1 RFLLLKWEKYQGWF
15 DELERD
21 PTRIIAVWQQAW
33 EELIQ
38 KMHADLSSNEQL
50 RGLMNELRDLAAT
63 RKGDI
68 FHKAPDAYDTFCAT
82 SDPHKIFEIGKN
94 LAGIN
99 TNTYKATMTSRY
111 LPIWV
116 EKRKFFNEFPDSPKH
131 DKERTAL
138 TVKIL
143 TSLGR
148 ITNQIHEKVVLEK
161 EHRGVLDF
169 DDLIRKTRD
178 LIKNEEIRKT
188 LNDRYRYILVDE
200 VQDNDPT
207 LTEIIQI
214 LCGDPRE
221 NNRLF
226 IVGDVKQSIYLFR
239 GADVSGF
246 NDFQKA
252 FPKAPVELDRSFRT
266 VPEIVGLVNHVFK
279 TVFADPKERWDAGYG
294 ELTAQR
300 SQESGS
306 VTVIRLQA
314 EKKEKV
320 EISMRRET
328 EALASWIYD
337 AVTREKLTV
346 YEKDGTTR
354 PAGFGDVA
362 ILIEARTH
370 IDKLRHALGVYG
382 VPYTEEKGYSFYEKQ
397 EVFDFTNLLKAI
409 VYPEQDIP
417 LYGVLRSPYFGIS
430 DAELCAASG
439 GNGGPLIRRLKQ
451 YASAE
456 PNSKVSRAV
465 SELSRWNRE
474 IREEPFVPFLRRLI
488 AESGI
493 LAVYGGL
500 AFGREAAAN
509 LEKLVHIARNRSS
522 SRPFSVY
529 EFLTIMDTCMEEEFN
544 EREGVVTD
552 ERDDRVKILTVHSS
566 KGLEYPVLVLCFAG
580 KTDDL
585 TVSGMMFDEKLGAGI
600 PVKLPG
606 EEKGK
611 SVVIECLKSECKKKK
626 FAERKRLFYVG
637 MTRARDH
644 LVICGTDGNKGP
656 GSNSFLSMYDEG
668 IGGYPYPPET
678 FTEKIAEPKE
688 QSWIRPKA
696 PEGWCGQPMPKR
708 EEEKQPKHV
717 TATKRRSTPSAAE
730 ESAMLRGTMLH
741 EIFDGIPADAAAKRY
756 GASPEAGK
764 EFAEKYAA
772 FLASP
777 IMQNVQKSYSEQQ
790 VAFSFEG
797 TPLYGVIDRLV
808 QYADG
813 RWMII
818 DYKTGSP
825 AKKEMELY
833 EGQLAVYFLWAKN
846 MFGTDPGVCLYLAD
860 KNEVR
865 VVEMDEER
873 AKGIVKKRVGCEADE
888 PLII

>member
-1 RFLLLKWEKYQGWF
+1 
-15 DELERD
+15 
-21 PTRIIAVWQQAW
+21 RIIAVWQQAW

-50 RGLMNELRDLAAT
+50 RGLMNELRGYTKSSTVKYFQD
-63 RKGDI
+63 
-68 FHKAPDAYDTFCAT
+68 APAAYDDFCAA
-82 SDPHKIFEIGKN
+82 SDPYEIVKTLNILLHLKANTGKT
-94 LAGIN
+94 IV
-99 TNTYKATMTSRY
+99 TNEYW
-111 LPIWV
+111 PIW
-116 EKRKFFNEFPDSPKH
+116 NEMRDGIKKELKLDSPEN

-138 TVKIL
+138 TLKIL
-143 TSLGR
+143 ISLGR
-148 ITNQIHEKVVLEK
+148 ITNQIHERAVLEK
-161 EHRGVLDF
+161 EQRGSLNF

-178 LIKNEEIRKT
+178 LIKNEEIQKT

-214 LCGDPRE
+214 LCGDPKK

-246 NDFQKA
+246 NEFLKD
-252 FPKAPVELDRSFRT
+252 FPKSPVELDRSFRT

-300 SQESGS
+300 CDDSGS
-306 VTVIRLQA
+306 VTLIRL
-314 EKKEKV
+314 EKDGKDAAGM
-320 EISMRRET
+320 MRRET

-337 AVTREKLTV
+337 AISHQKLTV
-346 YEKDGTTR
+346 YEKNGTTR

-417 LYGVLRSPYFGIS
+417 LYGTLRSPYFGIS
-430 DAELCAASG
+430 DAELCAASA
-439 GNGGPLIRRLKQ
+439 GNGGPLILRLKRFS
-451 YASAE
+451 ASN

-465 SELSRWNRE
+465 SELSRWNTE
-474 IREEPFVPFLRRLI
+474 IREESFVPFLRRLI

-493 LAVYGGL
+493 LSVYGGL
-500 AFGREAAAN
+500 PFGREATAN

-522 SRPFSVY
+522 NRPFSVY
-529 EFLTIMDTCMEEEFN
+529 EYLTIMDTCMEEEFD
-544 EREGVVTD
+544 EREGIVTD
-552 ERDDRVKILTVHSS
+552 ERDDRVKIMTVHAS

-585 TVSGMMFDEKLGAGI
+585 AVSGMMFDEKLGAGI
-600 PVKLPG
+600 PVKIPG
-606 EEKGK
+606 KDDAK

-626 FAERKRLFYVG
+626 LAERKRLFYVG

-668 IGGYPYPPET
+668 IGGYPYPPEK
-678 FTEKIAEPKE
+678 FTEKIDDPQE
-688 QSWIRPKA
+688 QSWVRPKA
-696 PEGWCGQPMPKR
+696 PEGWMGQPMPKR
-708 EEEKQPKHV
+708 EEEVQTKHV

-730 ESAMLRGTMLH
+730 EAAMLRGTAIH
-741 EIFDGIPADAAAKRY
+741 EVFDGMPADAAAKRY
-756 GASPEAGK
+756 GASPEVGK

-777 IMQNVQKSYSEQQ
+777 VMQNVQKSYSEQR

-797 TPLYGVIDRLV
+797 TLLYGVIDRLV

-846 MFGTDPGVCLYLAD
+846 MFGTEPGVCLYLPD

-865 VVEMDEER
+865 MVEMDEER
-873 AKGIVKKRVGCEADE
+873 AKGIVKKRVGE
-888 PLII
+888 